1 MRTIGVLLFPQ
12 FELLDVCGP
21 IEVLGHRLLADRQR
35 VVTIAHE
42 AGPVASVQGAR
53 LLADHSFSD
62 RPPLDVLIV
71 PGGQGTRTGVDD
83 AALIDWIATTA
94 GATPLVTSV
103 CTGAALLARAGILDG
118 RRATSNKRAF
128 DWVVS
133 QGPRVEWVRKAR
145 WVEDGPYWTS
155 SGVSAGIDMALALVA
170 RLVDAETAD
179 LVAQVIEYTRH
190 ADPDDDPF
198 A

>member
-21 IEVLGHRLLADRQR
+21 VEVLGHRLLADRQR
-35 VVTIAHE
+35 VVTIARE
-42 AGPVASVQGAR
+42 AGPVPSVQGTG
-53 LLADHSFSD
+53 LVADHGFAD
-62 RPPLDVLIV
+62 APALDVLLV
-71 PGGQGTRTGVDD
+71 PGGQGTRREVDD
-83 AALIDWIATTA
+83 AALIDWIRKTAAATA
-94 GATPLVTSV
+94 VITSV
-103 CTGAALLARAGILDG
+103 CTGAALLARSGVLDR

-133 QGPRVEWVRKAR
+133 QGPHVEWVRKAR
-145 WVEDGPYWTS
+145 WVVDGELWTS

-170 RLVDAETAD
+170 RLVDAPTAE
-179 LVAQVIEYTRH
+179 LIAHVIEYTRQT
-190 ADPDDDPF
+190 DPDDDPF

>member
-35 VVTIAHE
+35 VVTIARE
-42 AGPVASVQGAR
+42 AGPVPSVQGTR
-53 LLADHSFSD
+53 LVADHGFAD
-62 RPPLDVLIV
+62 APALDVLLV

-83 AALIDWIATTA
+83 AALIDWISQASA
-94 GATPLVTSV
+94 ATPVVSSV
-103 CTGAALLARAGILDG
+103 CTGAALLARAGVLDG

-145 WVEDGPYWTS
+145 WVEDGKLWTS

-170 RLVDAETAD
+170 RLVDTETAD
-179 LVAQVIEYTRH
+179 LIAHVIEYTRH

>member
-21 IEVLGHRLLADRQR
+21 VEVLGHRLLADRQR
-35 VVTIAHE
+35 VVLIARE
-42 AGPVASVQGAR
+42 AGPVPSVQGTK
-53 LLADHSFSD
+53 LVADHGFAD
-62 RPPLDVLIV
+62 RPPLDVLLV
-71 PGGQGTRTGVDD
+71 PGGQGTRKEVDD
-83 AALIDWIATTA
+83 AAFIDWISQASA
-94 GATPLVTSV
+94 ATPVVSSV
-103 CTGAALLARAGILDG
+103 CTGAALLARAGVLDG

-145 WVEDGPYWTS
+145 WVEDGKVWTS
-155 SGVSAGIDMALALVA
+155 SGVSAGTDMALALVA
-170 RLVDAETAD
+170 RLVDTETAD
-179 LVAQVIEYTRH
+179 LIAHVIEYTRH